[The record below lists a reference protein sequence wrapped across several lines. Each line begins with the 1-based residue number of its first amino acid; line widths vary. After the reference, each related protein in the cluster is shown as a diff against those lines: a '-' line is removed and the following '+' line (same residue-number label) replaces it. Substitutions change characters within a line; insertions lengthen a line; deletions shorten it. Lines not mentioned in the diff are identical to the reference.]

1 MMVDT
6 KAERYLDSLYKQDD
20 VLLRV
25 ADHSRELGMPDIA
38 VTAGTGRLLT
48 WLAGLSGARRAL
60 EIGTLGGY
68 SAICI
73 ARGLPEDGHL
83 TTLELNP
90 DFARAA
96 REHVQLAGLAGKV
109 TVRTGDAGESL
120 DQLAEEGAR
129 FGFFFIDAD
138 KFNYPR
144 YLEGVL
150 RLAEPGA
157 LIVADNILSR
167 GRVYDPEQ
175 DTVSVAALRQFNRM
189 VADDERLETVLLP
202 VYDGLALLR
211 IKV

>member
-1 MMVDT
+1 MYCRQ
-6 KAERYLDSLYKQDD
+6 AEKYLDSLYKKDD
-20 VLLRV
+20 VLQQV
-25 ADHSRELGMPDIA
+25 ADNTRRLGMPEIA

-48 WLAGLSGARRAL
+48 LLANLSGARRAL

-73 ARGLPEDGHL
+73 ARGLPADGHL

-96 REHVQLAGLAGKV
+96 RDHVALAGLAGKV
-109 TVRTGDAGESL
+109 AVRTGDAGESL
-120 DQLAEEGAR
+120 DRLAEERAR

-144 YLEGVL
+144 YLEGVV
-150 RLAEPGA
+150 RVAEPGA
-157 LIVADNILSR
+157 LVVADNILSR
-167 GRVYDPEQ
+167 GRVFDPEQ
-175 DTVSVAALRQFNRM
+175 DTVSVAALRQFNRT
-189 VADDERLETVLLP
+189 VAADGRFESALLP

>member
-1 MMVDT
+1 MYCRQ
-6 KAERYLDSLYKQDD
+6 AEKYLDSLYKKDD
-20 VLLRV
+20 VLQQV
-25 ADHSRELGMPDIA
+25 ADNTRRLGMPEIA

-48 WLAGLSGARRAL
+48 LLANLSGARRAL

-73 ARGLPEDGHL
+73 ARGLPADGHL

-96 REHVQLAGLAGKV
+96 RDHVALAGLAGKV
-109 TVRTGDAGESL
+109 AVRTGDAGESL
-120 DQLAEEGAR
+120 DRLAEEGAR

-144 YLEGVL
+144 YLEGVV
-150 RLAEPGA
+150 RVAEPGA
-157 LIVADNILSR
+157 LVVADNILSR
-167 GRVYDPEQ
+167 GRVFDPEQ
-175 DTVSVAALRQFNRM
+175 DTVSVAALRQFNRT
-189 VADDERLETVLLP
+189 VAADGRFESALLP